1 MRLGG
6 RSSDME
12 HTSNPDAAL
21 GSVASAEEAAQH
33 RMAAGLVA
41 AARGGGQAGGSVS
54 EIVRALRRSMR
65 EAVKVRADEARAEGM
80 VAAAL
85 SGKVECKALTD
96 GTGRIAVKYK
106 SGPRSFSNLCVQDI
120 PPTLLKAVLLAIAR
134 GDSDGVANLQP
145 VAMALVSPRVF
156 WAVVRHGEVG
166 PGTPFQAALEC
177 LEPSIDWASLGRRQR
192 KVPEKYAT

>member
-1 MRLGG
+1 M
-6 RSSDME
+6 
-12 HTSNPDAAL
+12 
-21 GSVASAEEAAQH
+21 
-33 RMAAGLVA
+33 
-41 AARGGGQAGGSVS
+41 
-54 EIVRALRRSMR
+54 
-65 EAVKVRADEARAEGM
+65 
-80 VAAAL
+80 
-85 SGKVECKALTD
+85 
-96 GTGRIAVKYK
+96 
-106 SGPRSFSNLCVQDI
+106 CVQDI